1 MRINEN
7 LRLKVNAFMTD
18 EHKLK
23 SNLMKGLSCCY
34 HAKLFFFYNY
44 NLNKLRFQ
52 RCDFLSELILL
63 LSLFCSKV
71 LYETRV
77 ATGKCD

>member
-52 RCDFLSELILL
+52 RYVTF
-63 LSLFCSKV
+63 
-71 LYETRV
+71 
-77 ATGKCD
+77 